1 MRPDSLKGDSMN
13 EWLTPAEAGPI
24 LGVGPDRVAQLVRQ
38 GVLPAMRTP
47 GGHVRIRR
55 DKVEELANPP
65 AEPPSVDAEEP
76 EHEEAS
82 EATAEAPEPVRPK
95 WESVPPWKQRVRE
108 AEADLKV
115 REFDDQREQLLEA
128 WTERQAQRERAD
140 ADRTAAAAE
149 ADRLRQLK
157 ALALSRMP
165 YGVPDEVRAEV
176 ARQLE
181 RRVTSERY
189 PAGLAQEHVE
199 TLLRTE
205 VERLLRPWRDREA
218 QQEQERKE
226 AQEWKNIVDWAV
238 LHLNRRTPRE
248 WDWDTRQAFERD
260 VRRALEEEYEP
271 GMDQDQADDIAFD
284 VLDGWIEAEDE
295 NA

>member
-1 MRPDSLKGDSMN
+1 MSSDNLKSESMN
-13 EWLTPAEAGPI
+13 EWLTPAEAGAL
-24 LGVGPDRVAQLVRQ
+24 LGVGPDRVGQLVRQ

-47 GGHVRIRR
+47 GGHVRVRR

-65 AEPPSVDAEEP
+65 AEPPSDDSEEP

-82 EATAEAPEPVRPK
+82 EPTSEAPVPARPK
-95 WESVPPWKQRVRE
+95 WEHVSPWKQRVRE

-115 REFDDQREQLLEA
+115 SEFDDQREQLLETRA
-128 WTERQAQRERAD
+128 ERQAKRERAD
-140 ADRTAAAAE
+140 ADRAAAAAE
-149 ADRLRQLK
+149 AERLRQLK

-189 PAGLAQEHVE
+189 PPGLAREHIE
-199 TLLRTE
+199 TLLRTD

-226 AQEWKNIVDWAV
+226 AQEQENIIDWAV
-238 LHLNRRTPRE
+238 LHVNRRRPRE
-248 WDWDTRQAFERD
+248 WDWDTRRAFERD
-260 VRRALEEEYEP
+260 VRRALEAEYEP
-271 GMDQDQADDIAFD
+271 GMDQDEADDIAFE
-284 VLDGWIEAEDE
+284 VLDGWLDDE
-295 NA
+295 NEG

>member
-1 MRPDSLKGDSMN
+1 MRPDNLQREPTN
-13 EWLTPAEAGPI
+13 EWLSAAEAGAL

-65 AEPPSVDAEEP
+65 ADPPVDDAEEP
-76 EHEEAS
+76 EHEEVS

-95 WESVPPWKQRVRE
+95 WENVPPWKQRVRE

-115 REFDDQREQLLEA
+115 SEFDGQREQLLEA
-128 WTERQAQRERAD
+128 RTERQAKRERVD
-140 ADRTAAAAE
+140 ADRAAAAAE
-149 ADRLRQLK
+149 AERLRQLK

-176 ARQLE
+176 ARHLE

-189 PAGLAQEHVE
+189 PAGLAGEHVE
-199 TLLRTE
+199 VLLRTE
-205 VERLLRPWRDREA
+205 VECLLRPWREREA
-218 QQEQERKE
+218 RQEQQRKE
-226 AQEWKNIVDWAV
+226 AGEWKNIIDWAV
-238 LHLNRRTPRE
+238 LHVNRERPRE
-248 WDWDTRQAFERD
+248 WDWNTRRAFERD
-260 VRRALEEEYEP
+260 VRRALEEYEP
-271 GMDQDQADDIAFD
+271 GMDQDQADNIAVE
-284 VLDGWIEAEDE
+284 VLEEWLEGENED
-295 NA
+295 